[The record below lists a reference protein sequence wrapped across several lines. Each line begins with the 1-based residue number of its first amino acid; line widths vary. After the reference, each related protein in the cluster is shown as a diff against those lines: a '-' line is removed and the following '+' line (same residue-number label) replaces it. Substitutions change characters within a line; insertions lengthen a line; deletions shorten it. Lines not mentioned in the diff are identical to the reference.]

1 MLLHAMSSVFRGTL
15 SPWLGCSINLV
26 CLGITLWLLLRL
38 GRQLADVFSLEGKG
52 RQLGILAVL
61 LYGMSTGA
69 LATVLLIR
77 MYGLLS
83 CLCAALFSVHVEKW
97 KNNGFDKK
105 NKGLIAITVLGFLT
119 QYFFLFYLRYGNRRR
134 WWGRSQSRPQWRRL
148 RRRPRPAL
156 PWRKASSCS
165 WARRP
170 SWLPPER
177 SDTHERTGPRF
188 HGMWT
193 TLSRGR

>member
-83 CLCAALFSVHVEKW
+83 CLCVALFSVHVEKW

-119 QYFFLFYLRYGNRRR
+119 QYFSCFTAFC
-134 WWGRSQSRPQWRRL
+134 WRRL
-148 RRRPRPAL
+148 PQ
-156 PWRKASSCS
+156 
-165 WARRP
+165 
-170 SWLPPER
+170 
-177 SDTHERTGPRF
+177 
-188 HGMWT
+188 
-193 TLSRGR
+193 